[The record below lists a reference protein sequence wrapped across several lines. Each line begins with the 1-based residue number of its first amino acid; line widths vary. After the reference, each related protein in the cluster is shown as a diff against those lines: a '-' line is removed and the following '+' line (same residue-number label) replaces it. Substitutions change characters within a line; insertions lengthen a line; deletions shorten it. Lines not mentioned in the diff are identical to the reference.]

1 MLKRNILRSGL
12 ERLYK
17 LLFVVQSFCMYA
29 SVATIAITVI
39 MRELF
44 TVSLVWGYEI
54 GCWFIIILVFTA
66 MPANLYKKA
75 NIGVS
80 FVYDVSPKPV
90 RRVFGVVH
98 YLVELACL
106 VMMAVGFKIWISKV
120 GMGTMVASGFSNIAY
135 YGVLG
140 IGIALS
146 LVEMFAEI
154 IDLFVEK
161 KETETVHELSI
172 QEELMQEA
180 MHMAGLEEEKE
191 EK

>member
-180 MHMAGLEEEKE
+180 MQMAGLEEEKE

>member
-191 EK
+191 EN

>member
-90 RRVFGVVH
+90 RKVFGVVH
-98 YLVELACL
+98 YFVELACL
-106 VMMAVGFKIWISKV
+106 VMMAVGFKIWISRV

-161 KETETVHELSI
+161 KEIETVHELSI

-180 MHMAGLEEEKE
+180 MQMAGLEEEKE

>member
-44 TVSLVWGYEI
+44 TISLVWGYEI

-106 VMMAVGFKIWISKV
+106 VMMAVGFKIWISRV

-191 EK
+191 EN

>member
-44 TVSLVWGYEI
+44 TISLVWGYEI
-54 GCWFIIILVFTA
+54 GCWFVIILVFTA

-106 VMMAVGFKIWISKV
+106 VMMAVGFKIWISRV

-191 EK
+191 EN